1 MMKKIF
7 IWAIVLTGIMLGSC
21 TNDED
26 ANNGKERGSIYGI
39 VTELGTSEPM
49 KAVGV
54 ELYKGGNLL
63 LKTVT
68 FDDGH
73 FEFKDLTPENYYVK
87 VVGKEYESAE
97 KGVTVEAGRQARID
111 LQLRL
116 TVGSIFGVVTLAET
130 DTPVANAEIV
140 LFSSSF
146 STFAIDAKVYSD
158 ENGNYIIKHVA
169 PRDYYYIR
177 AQKDNYSTIDYTIMV
192 KSGERLQVNL
202 RLSKKEE

>member
-1 MMKKIF
+1 MKKL
-7 IWAIVLTGIMLGSC
+7 LTFAFVFAGLIIGSC
-21 TNDED
+21 TKSEEDDED
-26 ANNGKERGSIYGI
+26 KLGSIYGI
-39 VTELGTSEPM
+39 VTELGTAEPM

-116 TVGSIFGVVTLAET
+116 TVGSIYGVVTLAET

-202 RLSKKEE
+202 RLSEKEE